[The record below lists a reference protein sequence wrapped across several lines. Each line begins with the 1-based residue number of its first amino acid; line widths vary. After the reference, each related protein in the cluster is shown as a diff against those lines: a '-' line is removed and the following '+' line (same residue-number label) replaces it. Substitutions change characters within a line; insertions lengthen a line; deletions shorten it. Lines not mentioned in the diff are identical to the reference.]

1 VAAAREDGGV
11 RLRGGDAIWRWRTT
25 GRSDLGG
32 VVLFALPSS
41 GDRSRLGVDIKRLVS
56 CWIGSL
62 MGPIYCGISP
72 TLEHFFP
79 FASDDESNVE

>member
-1 VAAAREDGGV
+1 MEMED
-11 RLRGGDAIWRWRTT
+11 DWTT